1 MNKITGFY
9 IVFGVFLSV
18 LFVMNGCGSD
28 NKQTQS
34 SLTNI
39 EEDKKFA
46 LTLYGDEVKVIAKG
60 DLLGNSKQSAIA
72 AIVMK
77 QTDNSYWIRKGSFIQ
92 KESDGWKVLLKM
104 EEKLSTPAGS
114 LVEQVEA
121 KNGYIIKFDTT
132 KKPVAINIVMADE
145 YGKASSDE
153 ALIKWNNTSG
163 RFEFGP
169 PVDEIPQ

>member
-1 MNKITGFY
+1 MNNNIKDF
-9 IVFGVFLSV
+9 IVFGVFLSFLAV
-18 LFVMNGCGSD
+18 FSSCGSD

-60 DLLGNSKQSAIA
+60 DLLGNGKQSAIA

-77 QTDNSYWIRKGSFIQ
+77 QTENSYWIRKGSFIQ

-104 EEKLSTPAGS
+104 EEKLSTPKGS
-114 LVEQVEA
+114 LVEQVDA
-121 KNGYIIKFDTT
+121 NNGYIIKFDTT
-132 KKPVAINIVMADE
+132 KKPVAINIVMANE

-163 RFEFGP
+163 SFEFSSP
-169 PVDEIPQ
+169 IDEIPQ